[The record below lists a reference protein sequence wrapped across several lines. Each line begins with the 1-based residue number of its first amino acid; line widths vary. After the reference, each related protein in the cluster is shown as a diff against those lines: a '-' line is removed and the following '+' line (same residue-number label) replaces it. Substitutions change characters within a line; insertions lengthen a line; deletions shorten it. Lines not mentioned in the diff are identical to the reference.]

1 MKPNT
6 GVFLIG
12 ALGHLAT
19 TMMIGAI
26 ALRDKAFP
34 RTGMVTELPD
44 FIELGLVE
52 PGELVFGGWDI
63 REGSLEKNGH
73 RILQELGAWDRTGLE
88 GIEKGLRA
96 ISDDIYAGLA
106 VNGGKAIE
114 ALACLDDRGMPCSL
128 EDYILNLQG
137 HIASFKTKHGLD
149 TLVVV
154 NLASTEPHLPQSAR
168 PVDRE
173 ALERII
179 AANEIRAVRP
189 STVYA
194 YAAIGAGC
202 PLINFTPSRG
212 ATLPGLVELAVERG
226 VPLMG
231 NDGKTGE
238 TLVKSA
244 LAPMFACRN
253 LEVLSW
259 EGYNLLGNM
268 DGRVLA
274 NPDNKST
281 KVGSKDHL
289 LGEILGY
296 RPHSKVSIDFVPS
309 LGDWK
314 TAWDFIHF
322 QGFLNTRMSMQFTWQ
337 GCDSALAAP
346 LVLDLVRLAE
356 LARRRGEKGLMPH
369 LACFFKSPLGVDE
382 HNLYA
387 QFDMLKEYARQLD
400 AS

>member
-1 MKPNT
+1 M
-6 GVFLIG
+6 IG
-12 ALGHLAT
+12 AL
-19 TMMIGAI
+19 
-26 ALRDKAFP
+26 ALRDKKFP

-44 FIELGLVE
+44 FAHLDLAE
-52 PGELVFGGWDI
+52 PGDLVFGGWDI
-63 REGSLEKNGH
+63 REGSLMESGR
-73 RILQELGAWDRTGLE
+73 RILQELGAWGRPGLE
-88 GIEKGLRA
+88 RVEKGLQA
-96 ISDDIYAGLA
+96 ISGDVFAGLA
-106 VNGGKAIE
+106 ANGGKAIE
-114 ALACLDDRGMPCSL
+114 ALACLDDSGKPCSL
-128 EDYILNLQG
+128 EEYIRNLQG
-137 HIASFKTKHGLD
+137 QISAFKAKHDLD

-154 NLASTEPHLPQSAR
+154 NLASTEPPLPESKL
-168 PVDRE
+168 PMDRE

-179 AANEIRAVRP
+179 AANDIRAVRP

-194 YAAIGAGC
+194 YAAIDAGC

-212 ATLPGLVELAVERG
+212 ATLPGLIELAVERG

-314 TAWDFIHF
+314 TAWDYIHF

-346 LVLDLVRLAE
+346 LVLDLVRLAD

-369 LACFFKSPLGVDE
+369 LASFFKSPLGVDE

-387 QFDMLKEYARQLD
+387 QFNMLKEYAGQID
-400 AS
+400 VS